1 MCQGFYKEVLRYMRK
16 HENKT
21 FGYLK
26 TLLPQT
32 TVEREFLVN
41 EPIYNGSKLVKHFI
55 LIDFRFILGGQEFF
69 VEFQGTQHYKAVRK
83 FGGKKALET
92 QKIRDS
98 WLRGY
103 CKGKGITLIEL
114 DGRVLRGTKIKAY
127 LESVLPAVDQL
138 SPH

>member
-1 MCQGFYKEVLRYMRK
+1 MRK

-26 TLLPQT
+26 ALLPQVT
-32 TVEREFLVN
+32 IDREFPVH
-41 EPIYNGSKLVKHFI
+41 EPIYHDGKLVKHFI
-55 LIDFRFILGGQEFF
+55 LIDFRFVLNGQEFF

-83 FGGKKALET
+83 FGGKKALEI

-103 CKGKGITLIEL
+103 CKGRGITLIEL
-114 DGRVLRGTKIKAY
+114 DGRVLRHKKIKVY
-127 LESVLPAVDQL
+127 LESVLPPVKQQVV
-138 SPH
+138 S

>member
-1 MCQGFYKEVLRYMRK
+1 MRK

-21 FGYLK
+21 FSYLK
-26 TLLPQT
+26 ALLPNIQID
-32 TVEREFLVN
+32 REFLVN
-41 EPIYNGSKLVKHFI
+41 EPIYSGSKLVKHYI
-55 LIDFRFILGGQEFF
+55 LIDFRFVLNGQEFF

-83 FGGKKALET
+83 FGGKKALEV

-114 DGRVLRGTKIKAY
+114 DGRVLRGKKIVVY
-127 LESVLPAVDQL
+127 LESVLPPVNQQVV
-138 SPH
+138 S